1 MDKRKLFSKL
11 PSVDEVLGDS
21 KIVNIISE
29 YPRDL
34 VIEGIR
40 EAIDINRKSI
50 INLKENIH
58 DFDISIDDIV
68 NDAICRVR
76 LKYEL
81 SLKKVINATG
91 VVIHTNLGRSLLS
104 ESIKNEVLNTA
115 FRYSNLEYD
124 IDKGERGSRYSN
136 LTETI
141 KRITNAEDV
150 LVVNNNAAAVL
161 LVLSTLAKSKEAIV
175 SRGELVEVGG
185 SFRIPSIMELSGAK
199 LVDVG
204 ATNKTHLNDYEEAI
218 NEETGVLMKVHTSNY
233 KILGFTESVEIR
245 ELKKLGKKY
254 NLPVIEDLGSGV
266 FIDLSKYGLSY
277 EPTVLDSLK
286 NGADI
291 VITGR
296 VADPSLSLGPLVYEF
311 GWSMD
316 DYEKL
321 GKGTWV
327 GHLLECAGQVTGGYF
342 ADPGYK
348 DVPELWNLGFPI
360 IEVDENGD
368 GVVSKLSNTGGI
380 VTTETVKEQS
390 LYEIQDPENY
400 FTPDVIADFSKITV
414 KQIGENEVK
423 IENASGKV
431 PNGYYKTSV
440 GYHDCYISEG
450 QISYGGSNALA
461 KAKLAREILEH
472 RFEMIGL
479 KAEEV
484 RFDYIGVNSLYKD
497 SISNE
502 MGQYTPNEV
511 RLRVAAR
518 VKTKAEAELI
528 GNEVEALYTNG
539 PSGGGGAVK
548 TIKDI
553 VSIASILIP
562 SDHFHITV
570 GYLEV

>member
-40 EAIDINRKSI
+40 EAIDVNRKSI

-124 IDKGERGSRYSN
+124 IDKGERGSRYSH

-291 VITGR
+291 VTFSGDKMLGGPQAGIIVGKKEYIDKMKKNQLTRALSALEATLRMYLDEEKAIKEIPTLRMLTYKISELEEKSKCLYDKIIDKNIDANVFIEDGLSQVGGGSMPLETIKTKVVAITPKNMS
-296 VADPSLSLGPLVYEF
+296 VSSL
-311 GWSMD
+311 
-316 DYEKL
+316 EKKL
-321 GKGTWV
+321 R
-327 GHLLECAGQVTGGYF
+327 
-342 ADPGYK
+342 
-348 DVPELWNLGFPI
+348 
-360 IEVDENGD
+360 
-368 GVVSKLSNTGGI
+368 LSNSHIIARIYDNKYILDVRTI
-380 VTTETVKEQS
+380 FEEEF
-390 LYEIQDPENY
+390 EI
-400 FTPDVIADFSKITV
+400 IA
-414 KQIGENEVK
+414 NELK
-423 IENASGKV
+423 KV
-431 PNGYYKTSV
+431 LN
-440 GYHDCYISEG
+440 
-450 QISYGGSNALA
+450 
-461 KAKLAREILEH
+461 
-472 RFEMIGL
+472 
-479 KAEEV
+479 
-484 RFDYIGVNSLYKD
+484 
-497 SISNE
+497 
-502 MGQYTPNEV
+502 
-511 RLRVAAR
+511 
-518 VKTKAEAELI
+518 
-528 GNEVEALYTNG
+528 
-539 PSGGGGAVK
+539 
-548 TIKDI
+548 
-553 VSIASILIP
+553 
-562 SDHFHITV
+562 
-570 GYLEV
+570 